1 MRRRLRSSAS
11 RQVSITPASEAL
23 YLTRCRDED
32 CDIEPLTRSDFEHAF
47 STEAFPGDSEEW
59 ISFAIGMC
67 GLART
72 LGRVVHSGYLPHK
85 HLSPALIAQLKDEL
99 IRWKQTLP
107 STMQLDNDFGN
118 RPGFHANMLHLA
130 YNNILI
136 LLYRSAYMEGA
147 PGNGDVDGAVALQA
161 AARNSRII
169 EDMLPDG
176 KLRHLQIHCITN
188 LFNTLCIHALNLRRS
203 EGTARAIAEHRAK
216 LCLMGL
222 QELQKTWEVTNWV
235 LQLFFQYLD
244 RSTAARLQLTDESLP
259 SSSPER
265 IKVSDQTRQVL
276 SSKVATKPM
285 DLNGMG
291 YAYQDG
297 LPAEAQASTDTP
309 WSWSTEEANQFL
321 FSHIES
327 DFSFGE
333 GTNANYLLDAETWP
347 GTMNDSITW

>member
-1 MRRRLRSSAS
+1 M
-11 RQVSITPASEAL
+11 
-23 YLTRCRDED
+23 
-32 CDIEPLTRSDFEHAF
+32 
-47 STEAFPGDSEEW
+47 
-59 ISFAIGMC
+59 GMC

-85 HLSPALIAQLKDEL
+85 HLSPALISQLKDEL

-107 STMQLDNDFGN
+107 ATMQLNNDFGN

-136 LLYRSAYMEGA
+136 LLYRSAYIEPGD
-147 PGNGDVDGAVALQA
+147 GNGEVDGAVALQA

-203 EGTARAIAEHRAK
+203 EGTARAIAENRAK

-244 RSTAARLQLTDESLP
+244 RSTAARLQLPNETP
-259 SSSPER
+259 PTSSPER
-265 IKVSDQTRQVL
+265 IKVSDPVRKTIQA
-276 SSKVATKPM
+276 KIAATPM

-291 YAYQDG
+291 YGYNDG
-297 LPAEAQASTDTP
+297 LPGGNPTKSDTP

-333 GTNANYLLDAETWP
+333 GTNSNFLPDAETWP
-347 GTMNDSITW
+347 GGAAEGMTW

>member
-1 MRRRLRSSAS
+1 M
-11 RQVSITPASEAL
+11 
-23 YLTRCRDED
+23 
-32 CDIEPLTRSDFEHAF
+32 
-47 STEAFPGDSEEW
+47 
-59 ISFAIGMC
+59 IGTC

-85 HLSPALIAQLKDEL
+85 HLSPTLITQLKDEL
-99 IRWKQTLP
+99 IRWKQSLP
-107 STMQLDNDFGN
+107 ATMQLDNDFGN
-118 RPGFHANMLHLA
+118 RPGFHANMLHMA

-136 LLYRSAYMEGA
+136 LLYRSAYMEGGQ
-147 PGNGDVDGAVALQA
+147 GNGEVDGAVALQA

-188 LFNTLCIHALNLRRS
+188 LFNTLCIHALHLRRS

-244 RSTAARLQLTDESLP
+244 RSTAARLQLSDESLP
-259 SSSPER
+259 GSSPER
-265 IKVSDQTRQVL
+265 TRGSDPLKPPVISTA
-276 SSKVATKPM
+276 ATPT
-285 DLNGMG
+285 DLNGMAYG
-291 YAYQDG
+291 YNDG
-297 LPAEAQASTDTP
+297 IPGGPSLTIDTP

-321 FSHIES
+321 FSQIEN

-333 GTNANYLLDAETWP
+333 GSNQNYLEMESWP
-347 GTMNDSITW
+347 GGLGEGMTW

>member
-1 MRRRLRSSAS
+1 M
-11 RQVSITPASEAL
+11 
-23 YLTRCRDED
+23 
-32 CDIEPLTRSDFEHAF
+32 
-47 STEAFPGDSEEW
+47 
-59 ISFAIGMC
+59 IGTC
-67 GLART
+67 GLARI

-85 HLSPALIAQLKDEL
+85 HLSPTLIAQLKDEL

-107 STMQLDNDFGN
+107 ATMQLENDFGS

-136 LLYRSAYMEGA
+136 LLYRSAYMEAGQ
-147 PGNGDVDGAVALQA
+147 GNGDVDNAVALQA

-176 KLRHLQIHCITN
+176 NLRHLQIHCITN

-244 RSTAARLQLTDESLP
+244 RSTAARLQLSDDSAP
-259 SSSPER
+259 GSSPE
-265 IKVSDQTRQVL
+265 QTRAPEQMKQI
-276 SSKVATKPM
+276 STSNSATPT
-285 DLNGMG
+285 DLNGMPYG
-291 YAYQDG
+291 YNDRLSVGPGQ
-297 LPAEAQASTDTP
+297 TIDTP

-321 FSHIES
+321 FSQIEN

-333 GTNANYLLDAETWP
+333 GSNQNYLELETWP
-347 GTMNDSITW
+347 GGLGEGMTW

>member
-1 MRRRLRSSAS
+1 
-11 RQVSITPASEAL
+11 
-23 YLTRCRDED
+23 
-32 CDIEPLTRSDFEHAF
+32 
-47 STEAFPGDSEEW
+47 
-59 ISFAIGMC
+59 MC

-85 HLSPALIAQLKDEL
+85 HLSPTLITQLKDEL
-99 IRWKQTLP
+99 IRWKQKLP
-107 STMQLDNDFGN
+107 LAMQLDNDFGN

-136 LLYRSAYMEGA
+136 LLYRAAYIETGLE
-147 PGNGDVDGAVALQA
+147 NSEVDGAVALQA

-176 KLRHLQIHCITN
+176 EIRHLQIHCITN

-244 RSTAARLQLTDESLP
+244 RSTAARLQISDETLP
-259 SSSPER
+259 ASSPE
-265 IKVSDQTRQVL
+265 Q
-276 SSKVATKPM
+276 SKIREQIRGTLQSKATNAPM

-291 YAYQDG
+291 YGYN
-297 LPAEAQASTDTP
+297 EASQVTTSDTP

-321 FSHIES
+321 FSQIEN
-327 DFSFGE
+327 DFNFGE
-333 GTNANYLLDAETWP
+333 GGNILDWQDTLHNVLPQFDIA
-347 GTMNDSITW
+347 